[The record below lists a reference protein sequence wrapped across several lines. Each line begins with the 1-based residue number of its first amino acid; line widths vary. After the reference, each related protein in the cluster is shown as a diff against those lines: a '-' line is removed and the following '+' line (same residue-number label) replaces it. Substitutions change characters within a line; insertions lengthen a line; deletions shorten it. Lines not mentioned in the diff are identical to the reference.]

1 MHTDVSIGRDISFAE
16 IENQY
21 DAVYISIGAH
31 NDKKIGIPGEDAVG
45 VHSAVQLLRDI
56 GEGRVP
62 DFKGKRVCV
71 IGGGNVSMD
80 ATRTAI
86 RLGAS
91 AVTCV
96 YRRRVTDMTAL
107 AEEIEEAQSEGC
119 QILSLQAPDHIETD
133 ETGRVTALWTRPQV
147 IGAYGKDGRPR
158 PYDADPP
165 HTVRCRYRSHR
176 PVHRRKAVR
185 ADRSGRAR
193 QDSGRIRRICAEHP
207 ACIRGR
213 RCRYRSG
220 DRYPRGSRRQ
230 GGCGQH

>member
-1 MHTDVSIGRDISFAE
+1 MEYRLHVVLWTVGL
-16 IENQY
+16 
-21 DAVYISIGAH
+21 GA
-31 NDKKIGIPGEDAVG
+31 PFE
-45 VHSAVQLLRDI
+45 Q
-56 GEGRVP
+56 GEGAV
-62 DFKGKRVCV
+62 VAACV

-158 PYDADPP
+158 PYDAD
-165 HTVRCRYRSHR
+165 HGRTQDRRY
-176 PVHRRKAVR
+176 AV
-185 ADRSGRAR
+185 
-193 QDSGRIRRICAEHP
+193 
-207 ACIRGR
+207 
-213 RCRYRSG
+213 
-220 DRYPRGSRRQ
+220 SRR
-230 GGCGQH
+230 GTGI

>member
-1 MHTDVSIGRDISFAE
+1 MIPAFRIHDEAIDNDVRLMEAMGVKVELNTEVKNVQELFAQGFTHVILATGAWQKGSAGLEYGEEHNVIEFLEAAKKAPDTLNLGRH
-16 IENQY
+16 
-21 DAVYISIGAH
+21 V
-31 NDKKIGIPGEDAVG
+31 V
-45 VHSAVQLLRDI
+45 
-56 GEGRVP
+56 
-62 DFKGKRVCV
+62 V

-147 IGAYGKDGRPR
+147 IGSYGKDGRPR
-158 PYDADPP
+158 PYDADQPLLRTPCDVVIVAIGQSIDAKPFEQIAPVVRGKIHAESDAFVPNTP
-165 HTVRCRYRSHR
+165 H
-176 PVHRRKAVR
+176 
-185 ADRSGRAR
+185 G
-193 QDSGRIRRICAEHP
+193 
-207 ACIRGR
+207 
-213 RCRYRSG
+213 
-220 DRYPRGSRRQ
+220 
-230 GGCGQH
+230 